1 MQNGLRVTVA
11 TTIGLAALFFTNPAL
26 ARDGDAIG
34 FEIAG
39 FNVGA
44 VLDSVLASTRVYVIS
59 PPYYY
64 PYYYY
69 GPMAH
74 RHSVPNR
81 YGNDRRPGSERRL
94 HPAADGLRPGPTR
107 SKTAKTGVFPV
118 TVEQDSEAKL
128 KAAKI
133 KAAKLGL
140 EKLTREDI
148 DGLSREQ
155 LKQLRGY

>member
-26 ARDGDAIG
+26 TRDGDAIG
-34 FEIAG
+34 FEIVG
-39 FNVGA
+39 FNIGA
-44 VLDSVLASTRVYVIS
+44 VLDSVLASTRVYVVS

-69 GPMAH
+69 GPMPY
-74 RHSVPNR
+74 RHSA
-81 YGNDRRPGSERRL
+81 RP
-94 HPAADGLRPGPTR
+94 HPAAHGLRPAPTR
-107 SKTAKTGVFPV
+107 SNTVKTGDSPV

-128 KAAKI
+128 KAAKA

>member
-1 MQNGLRVTVA
+1 MQNGLRV
-11 TTIGLAALFFTNPAL
+11 TTIGLAALFFINPAL

-39 FNVGA
+39 FNFGA
-44 VLDSVLASTRVYVIS
+44 VLDSVLASTRVYVVS

-74 RHSVPNR
+74 RHSAPNR
-81 YGNDRRPGSERRL
+81 YGNRRHPGSERRL
-94 HPAADGLRPGPTR
+94 HPAAHGLQPGPAR
-107 SKTAKTGVFPV
+107 SKTAKTGVSPV
-118 TVEQDSEAKL
+118 AVKQDSEAKL
-128 KAAKI
+128 KAAKA

-140 EKLTREDI
+140 EKLTREDV
-148 DGLSREQ
+148 DGLSRGQ